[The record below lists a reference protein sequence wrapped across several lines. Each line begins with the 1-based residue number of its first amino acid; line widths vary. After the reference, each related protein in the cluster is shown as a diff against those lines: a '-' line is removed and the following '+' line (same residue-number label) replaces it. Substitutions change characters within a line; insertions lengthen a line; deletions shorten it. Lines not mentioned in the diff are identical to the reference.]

1 MLIKG
6 GADPNLASQ
15 FGKQYPPLVFAML
28 GNKVDAA
35 IILLKH
41 GASPYY
47 PDA

>member
-1 MLIKG
+1 MLIKA
-6 GADPNLASQ
+6 GADPNLAAQ

-28 GNKVDAA
+28 GNKVDTA

-41 GASPYY
+41 GASTYY